1 MKIKEIQDEQIIFD
15 NGETIGFRHYADCCE
30 WNYADFNQLDDI
42 ARNATFT
49 SPLTFEK
56 VEESGFRFGNQPNR
70 MFFVPCYSE
79 QNGYYSSDLTI
90 LYNGKEI
97 IEFED
102 LEII

>member
-15 NGETIGFRHYADCCE
+15 NGETIGFRHDADCCE

-49 SPLTFEK
+49 SPLVFEK

-70 MFFVPCYSE
+70 MFFVPCYSA

-90 LYNGKEI
+90 LYNDKEI
-97 IEFED
+97 IEFEY

>member
-15 NGETIGFRHYADCCE
+15 NGETIGFRHDADCCE

-49 SPLTFEK
+49 SPLVFEK
-56 VEESGFRFGNQPNR
+56 VEEGGFRFGNQPNR

>member
-1 MKIKEIQDEQIIFD
+1 MKIREIQDEQIIFD
-15 NGETIGFRHYADCCE
+15 NGETIGFQHYADCCE

-49 SPLTFEK
+49 SPLAFEM

-79 QNGYYSSDLTI
+79 HNGYYSSELTI
-90 LYNGKEI
+90 LYNGNEN

>member
-15 NGETIGFRHYADCCE
+15 NGETIGFRHDADCCE

-49 SPLTFEK
+49 SPLVFEK

-70 MFFVPCYSE
+70 MFFVPCYSA

-90 LYNGKEI
+90 LYNDKEN
-97 IEFED
+97 IEFEY

>member
-1 MKIKEIQDEQIIFD
+1 MKIREIQDEQIIFD
-15 NGETIGFRHYADCCE
+15 NGETIGFQHYADCCE

-49 SPLTFEK
+49 SPLTFVK